1 MDYQGEVYQDIVKV
15 LTQYWCEVAVFSSIV
30 ILTRY

>member
-1 MDYQGEVYQDIVKV
+1 MDYQGGVYQDIVKV
-15 LTQYWCEVAVFSSIV
+15 LTQYWREVAVFSSIV